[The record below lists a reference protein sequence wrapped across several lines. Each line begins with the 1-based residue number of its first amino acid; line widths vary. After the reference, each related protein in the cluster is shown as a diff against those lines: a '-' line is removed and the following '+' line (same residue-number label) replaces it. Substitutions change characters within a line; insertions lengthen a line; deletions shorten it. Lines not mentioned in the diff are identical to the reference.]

1 MRILF
6 YSARSYD
13 RAHFN
18 AANATH
24 AHTLD
29 FFDGHLTPI
38 TAALAHGYDAVCTF
52 VNDAID
58 SAVITALTA
67 GGTRLIALRC
77 AGFNQ
82 VDLVAAAAAGVTVV
96 RVPAYSPHAV
106 AEHTIGLILT
116 LNRKFHRAYARVRDN
131 NFLLDGLEG
140 FDIFGKTV
148 GVIGTGR
155 IGTVFAGIML
165 GFGCKV
171 LAYDPMQQNTELCA
185 RGVQYVTFEQLLGA
199 ADIVSLHCPL
209 TPASHHLINGHALA
223 SMKRGAML
231 INTSRGGLLD
241 TQALIDA
248 LKSKHLGAVGLDVYE
263 QEGDLFFEDLSNQVV
278 DDDVFQ
284 RLLTFPNVL
293 ITGHQAFFTNEALCA
308 IAETT
313 LKNIDAITAG
323 HHCDNEVTPTLVRAD
338 KGTH

>member
-18 AANATH
+18 AANTTR
-24 AHTLD
+24 AHTLE
-29 FFDGHLTPI
+29 FFDGRLTPV
-38 TAALAHGYDAVCTF
+38 TAVLAHGYDAVCTF
-52 VNDAID
+52 VNDSID
-58 SAVITALTA
+58 SGVIAALAA

-82 VDLVAAAAAGVTVV
+82 IDLAAAAAAGITVV

-140 FDIFGKTV
+140 FDIHGKTV

-165 GFGCKV
+165 GFGCEV
-171 LAYDPMQQNTELCA
+171 LACDPFQQNAELSA
-185 RGVQYVTFEQLLGA
+185 RGVQYATLEQLLNA

-209 TPASHHLINGHALA
+209 TPESHHLIGAQALA
-223 SMKRGAML
+223 LMKPGAML
-231 INTSRGGLLD
+231 INTSRGGLID
-241 TQALIDA
+241 TAALIAA
-248 LKSKHLGAVGLDVYE
+248 LKSKHIGAVGLDVYE

-313 LKNIDAITAG
+313 LSNIDAIAAG
-323 HHCDNEVTPTLVRAD
+323 RSCDNEVTQALIRA
-338 KGTH
+338 GS

>member
-13 RAHFN
+13 RAHFS
-18 AANATH
+18 AANATR
-24 AHTLD
+24 AHTLE
-29 FFDGHLTPI
+29 FFDGRLT
-38 TAALAHGYDAVCTF
+38 TVTVALARGYDAVCTF
-52 VNDAID
+52 VNDAVDAQIID
-58 SAVITALTA
+58 ALVA
-67 GGTRLIALRC
+67 GGTRLVALRC

-82 VDLVAAAAAGVTVV
+82 IDLVAAASAGVTVV

-106 AEHTIGLILT
+106 AEHTVGLILT

-140 FDIFGKTV
+140 FDIYGKTV
-148 GVIGTGR
+148 GIIGTGR
-155 IGTVFAGIML
+155 IGTVFANIML

-171 LAYDPMQQNTELCA
+171 FAYDPIQQNAELNA
-185 RGVQYVTFEQLLGA
+185 RGVQYMTLEQLLAA
-199 ADIVSLHCPL
+199 ADIISLHCPL

-223 SMKRGAML
+223 LMKRGAML

-241 TQALIDA
+241 TLALIDA

-263 QEGDLFFEDLSNQVV
+263 QEGDLFFEDLSNQIV

-293 ITGHQAFFTNEALCA
+293 ITGHQAFFTDEALCA

-313 LKNIDAITAG
+313 LSNIDAIASGCACT
-323 HHCDNEVTPTLVRAD
+323 NEITSALIKAR
-338 KGTH
+338 G